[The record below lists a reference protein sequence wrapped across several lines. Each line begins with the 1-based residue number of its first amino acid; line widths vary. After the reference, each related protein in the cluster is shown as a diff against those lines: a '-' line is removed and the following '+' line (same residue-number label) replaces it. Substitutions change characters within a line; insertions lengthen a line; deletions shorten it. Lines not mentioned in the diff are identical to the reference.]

1 MPVLGAAASITV
13 VFIVALTIP
22 LRAATTLELSP
33 GETTTWILAIYG
45 IAGALSLFL
54 AFRYKQPLL
63 LTGNIFILILI
74 ERLGTEFVWGEL
86 IGAAMAA
93 GAFVLVLGPFG
104 LTGWLTDWLPAPV
117 VFGLLAGAVVPF
129 LVDMFGALEDAP
141 VLVGG
146 TLVVYL
152 AARRYLEPRVPA
164 ILPALAAALV
174 LTAATGGFNDLGLE
188 MTLPA
193 PVITAPIFSPRALL
207 SIAPVFVVLI
217 TVQANVPSLVF
228 LREQDYDPPELN
240 VNTIS
245 GTGTVIGSILG
256 PIGVSL
262 SLPATALVAGRDA
275 GEWSSRHL
283 AVYIAAGASLLI
295 GVLAGFAVEI
305 AQAVPMALLLTGVG
319 LAVLGILS
327 TALQRVTE
335 GPLIWGPLFAFLI
348 ALSDFTL
355 LGLQEFFWALAGGV
369 AVSAVLEWEEWK
381 TLRQQAPD

>member
-13 VFIVALTIP
+13 VFIVVLTIP
-22 LRAATTLELSP
+22 LRAATTLDLSP

-54 AFRYKQPLL
+54 AFRYSQPLL

-93 GAFVLVLGPFG
+93 GAVVLVLGPFG

-117 VFGLLAGAVVPF
+117 VFGLLAGAVLPF

-141 VLVGG
+141 ALVGG

-164 ILPALAAALV
+164 ILPALAAALA
-174 LTAATGGFNDLGLE
+174 LTAVTGGFSDLGLE
-188 MTLPA
+188 MSLPA

-240 VNTIS
+240 VNTVS
-245 GTGTVIGSILG
+245 GTGTVMGSILG

-262 SLPATALVAGRDA
+262 SLPATALVAGPDA
-275 GEWSSRHL
+275 GEWSNRHL
-283 AVYIAAGASLLI
+283 SVYIAAGASLLI

-305 AQAVPMALLLTGVG
+305 ARAVPVALLLTGVG

-348 ALSDFTL
+348 ALSDFTF

-381 TLRQQAPD
+381 TLRQQAPS

>member
-1 MPVLGAAASITV
+1 M
-13 VFIVALTIP
+13 
-22 LRAATTLELSP
+22 RAATTLDLSP

-63 LTGNIFILILI
+63 LTGNVFILILI

-93 GAFVLVLGPFG
+93 GAVVLVLGPFG

-117 VFGLLAGAVVPF
+117 VFGLLAGAVLPF
-129 LVDMFGALEDAP
+129 LVEMFGALEDAP
-141 VLVGG
+141 ALVGG

-164 ILPALAAALV
+164 ILPALAAALA
-174 LTAATGGFNDLGLE
+174 LAAVTGGFSDLGLE

-228 LREQDYDPPELN
+228 LRGQVYDPPELN
-240 VNTIS
+240 VNTVS
-245 GTGTVIGSILG
+245 GTGTAIGSILG

-262 SLPATALVAGRDA
+262 SLPATALVAGPDA
-275 GEWSSRHL
+275 GEWSNRHL
-283 AVYIAAGASLLI
+283 SVYIAAGASLLI

-305 AQAVPMALLLTGVG
+305 ARAVPVALLLTGVG

-348 ALSDFTL
+348 ALSDFTF

-381 TLRQQAPD
+381 RLRQRAPS

>member
-13 VFIVALTIP
+13 VFIVVLTIP
-22 LRAATTLELSP
+22 LRAATTLDLSP

-54 AFRYKQPLL
+54 AFRYSQPLL

-93 GAFVLVLGPFG
+93 GAVVLVLGPFG

-117 VFGLLAGAVVPF
+117 VFGLLAGAVLPF

-141 VLVGG
+141 ALVGG

-164 ILPALAAALV
+164 ILPALAAALA
-174 LTAATGGFNDLGLE
+174 LTAVTGGFSNLGLE
-188 MTLPA
+188 MSLPA
-193 PVITAPIFSPRALL
+193 PVITAPIFSPGALL

-240 VNTIS
+240 VNTVS
-245 GTGTVIGSILG
+245 GTGTVVGSFLG

-262 SLPATALVAGRDA
+262 SLPATALVAGPDA
-275 GEWSSRHL
+275 GEWSNRHL
-283 AVYIAAGASLLI
+283 SVYIAAGASLLI

-305 AQAVPMALLLTGVG
+305 ARAVPVALLLTGVG

-348 ALSDFTL
+348 ALSDFTF

-381 TLRQQAPD
+381 TLRQRAPS